1 MAQEKWIIYWDEY
14 ASDTYLYGSE
24 VDFIA
29 RDHVRFANSLMP
41 SGTIIKE
48 WFSKTN
54 YQRQRKEPSL
64 PMIDGEGR
72 YYLTVNID
80 CNEDQNW
87 LIRII
92 FFDRYDTEVD
102 SLIVREKE
110 TDFECSLRTYSYS
123 IQLING
129 GMNQFDFHSMV
140 IKELGKKDVG

>member
-1 MAQEKWIIYWDEY
+1 MSQEKWIIYWDEY
-14 ASDTYLYGSE
+14 ASDTYLYGSQ

-29 RDHVRFANSLMP
+29 RDHVSFINSLMP

-54 YQRQRKEPSL
+54 YQKQRIEPSL

-72 YYLTVNID
+72 YRLTVNID
-80 CNEDQNW
+80 CPDDQNW
-87 LIRII
+87 LIRIV

-102 SLIVREKE
+102 SMIIRDKE
-110 TDFECSLRTYSYS
+110 TDFKCSLRTYSYS

-129 GMNQFDFHSMV
+129 GMDRFDFHSMV
-140 IKELGKKDVG
+140 ITELEK